1 MASTDLDTVSPGLSP
16 ACYFCGFIVTL
27 DKLLYS
33 IWLCNYPNNGL
44 AWVSN
49 TWNELDMTMNKHTAV
64 AALIVCSP
72 VEDAIDCTGLA
83 RG

>member
-16 ACYFCGFIVTL
+16 ACYYCGYIVTL
-27 DKLLYS
+27 DKLFYS
-33 IWLCNYPNNGL
+33 TCALSPTMGKNGHIVHEMSWIWQWINI
-44 AWVSN
+44 
-49 TWNELDMTMNKHTAV
+49 TAV